1 MKARAKEDQ
10 FIVGYLLGLSSEIE
24 QGQVETRYFKDQRFY
39 EQVLLVEEELIC
51 EYLGNDLSGVERRRF
66 ENHFLQSPH
75 RRKKYDATR
84 KLMAY
89 IADQGALTKRS
100 ATLAPNPANPT
111 SDLPT
116 GLPNWL
122 SGLLMPK
129 FGMVGMMTATAML
142 LLCGLWLANHIAGL
156 RQTMR
161 QAETERIALQQ
172 QEQALRGTALR
183 QRAEAAAKRDEAAS
197 LTELVASGAGNLS
210 AALGHQEAQ
219 PTPTIK
225 LTLATVRGAT
235 APREINLPAEAQTI
249 SVAIQLER
257 QTGAATTEAGHYLVK
272 LRATESVSP
281 TWQWETAPQN
291 QQLLIEFPATG
302 VTPGLYS
309 LTVARMSAQQP
320 NEFAGEI
327 LLRVSRR

>member
-129 FGMVGMMTATAML
+129 FGMFGMMTATAML
-142 LLCGLWLANHIAGL
+142 LLD
-156 RQTMR
+156 R
-161 QAETERIALQQ
+161 
-172 QEQALRGTALR
+172 
-183 QRAEAAAKRDEAAS
+183 K
-197 LTELVASGAGNLS
+197 
-210 AALGHQEAQ
+210 
-219 PTPTIK
+219 
-225 LTLATVRGAT
+225 
-235 APREINLPAEAQTI
+235 
-249 SVAIQLER
+249 SV
-257 QTGAATTEAGHYLVK
+257 V
-272 LRATESVSP
+272 
-281 TWQWETAPQN
+281 
-291 QQLLIEFPATG
+291 
-302 VTPGLYS
+302 
-309 LTVARMSAQQP
+309 
-320 NEFAGEI
+320 
-327 LLRVSRR
+327 